1 MTHTQTTYTNRIA
14 LRAGKKGAR
23 PAEVGALASVFEKSA
38 TDLKQSKLLKCKQT
52 LQIATFNVRTL
63 NRIGQ
68 LPELIASAE
77 EHKIDI
83 ICIQEHRYT
92 HTEDIKYHETGNGWS
107 LATVSAWKNSVNAA
121 VGGVGLLIGPRDLKT
136 LNSVEK
142 IQPRMMA
149 AKFNGNPRATIVS
162 CYSPTNV
169 SEENEIVT
177 FYDELSSL
185 VRSIP
190 KHNMLVI
197 GGDMNAQIGKNGNNK
212 YSLHNTSN
220 RNGQHLTDFMI
231 ENRLGCLNTNYQK
244 REGKLWTYT
253 YANNTKAQIDYV
265 LINKKWKNS
274 ALNCEA
280 YSSFEG
286 VSTDHR
292 IVTAKIRLSLRKN
305 AKRTATTK
313 HYDWALLNNKDVR
326 DKYVLDLRNRFETLQ
341 EKTEKSTPN
350 DEYENFVNAHLEAA
364 AKYIP
369 TKIKTK
375 YRVPWETLAV
385 REKRALVK
393 TASKNY
399 RKNPTNTNALK
410 LKTAQYQLAG
420 IYIKEQTEY
429 IQNQIDKIRD
439 SVEDRQSRIAWQ
451 TINEVSRRK
460 NTAKAKLKA
469 ANQQERIKLWKQHF
483 ENLLGN
489 PPKITHEPITRI
501 ISKQLDIKLGPFTQ
515 EELDSV
521 LRKIKNRKAAGLD
534 EIPPEVWKTRQFD
547 DILLR
552 HCNAVYNQN
561 PIDRWTKGCILPF
574 PKKGDLG
581 LAKNYRGITLTSIA
595 AKIYNALLRN

>member
-38 TDLKQSKLLKCKQT
+38 TELKQSKLLKCKQT

-92 HTEDIKYHETGNGWS
+92 HSEDIKYHETGNGWS

-121 VGGVGLLIGPRDLKT
+121 VGGVGLHIGPRALKT

-149 AKFNGNPRATIVS
+149 ATFNGNPRATIIS

-169 SEENEIVT
+169 SEENELVA

-197 GGDMNAQIGKNGNNK
+197 GGNMNAQIGKNRNNK

-220 RNGQHLTDFMI
+220 RNGQHLIDFMI
-231 ENRLGCLNTNYQK
+231 ENRLACLNTNYQK

-253 YANNTKAQIDYV
+253 YANNTKAQIDNV

-274 ALNCEA
+274 ALNCET

-286 VSTDHR
+286 VYADHR

-313 HYDWALLNNKDVR
+313 HYDWALLNNKDIR
-326 DKYVLDLRNRFETLQ
+326 DKYVLELRNKFETLQ
-341 EKTEKSTPN
+341 EKTETSTPN

-369 TKIKTK
+369 TKLKTK

-385 REKRALVK
+385 REKTCTSENSLQK
-393 TASKNY
+393 LSKKPN
-399 RKNPTNTNALK
+399 KHK
-410 LKTAQYQLAG
+410 CLKTKNG
-420 IYIKEQTEY
+420 TISISRHIYKGT
-429 IQNQIDKIRD
+429 
-439 SVEDRQSRIAWQ
+439 DRI
-451 TINEVSRRK
+451 
-460 NTAKAKLKA
+460 
-469 ANQQERIKLWKQHF
+469 H
-483 ENLLGN
+483 
-489 PPKITHEPITRI
+489 
-501 ISKQLDIKLGPFTQ
+501 SK
-515 EELDSV
+515 S
-521 LRKIKNRKAAGLD
+521 
-534 EIPPEVWKTRQFD
+534 
-547 DILLR
+547 
-552 HCNAVYNQN
+552 
-561 PIDRWTKGCILPF
+561 DR
-574 PKKGDLG
+574 
-581 LAKNYRGITLTSIA
+581 
-595 AKIYNALLRN
+595 